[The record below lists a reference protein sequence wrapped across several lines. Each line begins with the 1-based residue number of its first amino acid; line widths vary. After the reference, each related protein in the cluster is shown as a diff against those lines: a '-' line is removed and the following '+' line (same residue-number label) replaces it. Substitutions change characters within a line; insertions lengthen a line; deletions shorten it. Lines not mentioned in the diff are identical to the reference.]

1 MAAYEI
7 RNYDGTVLI
16 ELEDGI
22 ANTNATSLTLIGRN
36 YSNFGTAQNT
46 NFLHLL
52 QHFAGTSGPGNPVK
66 GQIWYDTANYRI
78 KVYSGGDWLPI
89 SITDFSSST
98 PTTGRPGYLWFDST
112 EKQFYVHDGSKYIL
126 IGPERTSGFGVTRP
140 ISTSTVDIFNTS
152 HATIQFTVNDEV
164 LGIISPDDFDVDSGN
179 FIDGFPHIY
188 RGITLKN
195 HATGDVEI
203 HGRSTFANLAT
214 TSTNIGGGAHG
225 SIPYQNVE
233 GATNFISISA
243 TATSVLVAGTTPHW
257 SSPNEVILGNV
268 TTSTNISGGSVGA
281 IPYQTNIGR
290 TSFLAME
297 QSGYVLISGNG
308 APQWKP
314 ESQFGAGTAMTATR
328 ANSLLSSIGSGN
340 FVYAS
345 TASTAQTIVQRDV
358 SGNIYGTNMFAGYF
372 YGIASSS
379 QYADLAEKYL
389 ADKEY
394 EIGTVVVVGGEKE
407 VTESSWGQRAI
418 GVVSALPA
426 YRMNSELVG
435 GTYIAL
441 KGRVPVKVVG
451 SVKKGD
457 ELIASNNGTAV
468 VGVYHSSKVFAVA
481 LETNDD
487 VGVKTI
493 EAVIL

>member
-1 MAAYEI
+1 MKICTKCQQQLPITSYNVKKINKNGTPQLQSLCKECNKVYQKQHYVSNKDHYANKA
-7 RNYDGTVLI
+7 RNWEKD
-16 ELEDGI
+16 
-22 ANTNATSLTLIGRN
+22 
-36 YSNFGTAQNT
+36 
-46 NFLHLL
+46 
-52 QHFAGTSGPGNPVK
+52 
-66 GQIWYDTANYRI
+66 YRI

-89 SITDFSSST
+89 TVTDFSST
-98 PTTGRPGYLWFDST
+98 APQTGRPGYLWFDSS

-126 IGPERTSGFGVTRP
+126 IGPERTSGFGATRS

-152 HATIQFTVNDEV
+152 HATIQFTVDDEI
-164 LGIISPDDFDVDSGN
+164 LGILSSDDFDVDSGN
-179 FIDGFPHIY
+179 AISGFPHIY

-214 TSTNIGGGAHG
+214 TATNIGAGASG
-225 SIPYQNVE
+225 SIPYQNAA
-233 GATNFISISA
+233 GATSFIGISS
-243 TATSVLVAGTTPHW
+243 TVTSVLVSGVTPHW

-268 TTSTNISGGSVGA
+268 TTSTNISGGTAGA
-281 IPYQTNIGR
+281 IPYQINAGR

-297 QSGYVLISGNG
+297 QSGFVLVSGNG

-314 ESQFGAGTAMTATR
+314 ESQFGAGTAMTSTR
-328 ANSLLSSIGSGN
+328 AISLLSSIGAEN

-345 TASTAQTIVQRDV
+345 TASTAETIVQRDV
-358 SGNIYGTNMFAGYF
+358 SGNIYGNNMFAGYF

-394 EIGTVVVVGGEKE
+394 EVGTVMVVGGEKE
-407 VTESSWGQRAI
+407 VTESGWGQRAI

-426 YRMNSELVG
+426 FRMNSELVD

-441 KGRVPVKVVG
+441 KGRVPVKVIG

-457 ELIASNNGTAV
+457 ELIANNNGTAV
-468 VGVYHSSKVFAVA
+468 AGVYHSSKVFAIA

-487 VGVKTI
+487 VGVKI
-493 EAVIL
+493 VEAVIL